1 MPALTPLRLKVVGEV
16 SSKTNVKG
24 DKVVIVLAEP
34 LIINGTLAIP
44 AGTRGV
50 AEVLHAAKGGMGG
63 KAGELLIAARHLQ
76 LGPDL
81 QIPLRSFRLAPV
93 SGKNNEGLATG
104 LSIAGGVAGGIAAM
118 MITGG
123 SARVPDGSEAFAK
136 TAADVD
142 IPAAQLQPAA
152 AAPATTSTL

>member
-1 MPALTPLRLKVVGEV
+1 
-16 SSKTNVKG
+16 
-24 DKVVIVLAEP
+24 
-34 LIINGTLAIP
+34 
-44 AGTRGV
+44 
-50 AEVLHAAKGGMGG
+50 
-63 KAGELLIAARHLQ
+63 
-76 LGPDL
+76 
-81 QIPLRSFRLAPV
+81 
-93 SGKNNEGLATG
+93 
-104 LSIAGGVAGGIAAM
+104 M